1 MAEKRMFSNKVIGS
15 DAFLEMPDSTQN
27 LYFHLS
33 MSADDDGFVD
43 KVKTIMRMTGKKED
57 DLKILIAKS
66 FVIPFDSGIVVI
78 RDWRI
83 NNYLRKDRYN
93 ETIHLKEK
101 SQLILTQNNSYALK
115 DTVGIPVVYTEENR
129 LEENRLEENRLD
141 IVEQVDEPISDT
153 INEIIS
159 FLNEKAKS
167 SYRSSTPKTRQLI
180 GARLKEKFV
189 LEDFKK
195 VIEFK
200 CQQWLGDAKMS
211 AYIRPETLFGTKF
224 ESYLNEAKRGIGS
237 QVLGSQ
243 ATHSDEYLEKFRR
256 KRG

>member
-66 FVIPFDSGIVVI
+66 FVIPFDSGVLVI
-78 RDWRI
+78 KDWRI
-83 NNYLRKDRYN
+83 NNYLRSDRYN
-93 ETIHLKEK
+93 ETIYLKEK
-101 SQLILTQNNSYALK
+101 AQLTLTRNNSYALK

-129 LEENRLEENRLD
+129 LEENRLDN
-141 IVEQVDEPISDT
+141 VEQVDEPTSDT

-189 LEDFKK
+189 VEDFKK

-200 CQQWLGDAKMS
+200 CQQWLNDAKMS

>member
-1 MAEKRMFSNKVIGS
+1 MK
-15 DAFLEMPDSTQN
+15 
-27 LYFHLS
+27 
-33 MSADDDGFVD
+33 
-43 KVKTIMRMTGKKED
+43 
-57 DLKILIAKS
+57 
-66 FVIPFDSGIVVI
+66 
-78 RDWRI
+78 
-83 NNYLRKDRYN
+83 
-93 ETIHLKEK
+93 
-101 SQLILTQNNSYALK
+101 
-115 DTVGIPVVYTEENR
+115 
-129 LEENRLEENRLD
+129 
-141 IVEQVDEPISDT
+141 
-153 INEIIS
+153 
-159 FLNEKAKS
+159 KAKS

-200 CQQWLGDAKMS
+200 CQQWLNDVKMS

-256 KRG
+256 KKGVNVYRKKDLWKQPRERREKRANCRCLTEKYEKEEQERQKQLKLKLFKKLQVNALMGEEYLKARFETAIVNEDNKGIYEKEIIARYIQVYHGLYIYGDNSRENAFKCVHCKRFNGKRHTSNFHFFGAIINI